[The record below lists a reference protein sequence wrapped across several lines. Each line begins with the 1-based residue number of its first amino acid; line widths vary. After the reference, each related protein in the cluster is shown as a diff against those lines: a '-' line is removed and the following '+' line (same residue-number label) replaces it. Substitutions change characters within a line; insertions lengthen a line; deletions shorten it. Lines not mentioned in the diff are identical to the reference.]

1 MVAFKV
7 FQTNTTDNFK
17 KKKCINNPKQKL
29 LEMCDSIPI
38 APPKLI
44 MTNNKLIN
52 DCLLNISNN
61 YSTWQNKVSKNQM
74 DKMYRT
80 KVYAF
85 QLFKSISPFTELR
98 PF

>member
-1 MVAFKV
+1 
-7 FQTNTTDNFK
+7 
-17 KKKCINNPKQKL
+17 
-29 LEMCDSIPI
+29 MCDSFPI
-38 APPKLI
+38 APQVDNDKQQ
-44 MTNNKLIN
+44 IN

-61 YSTWQNKVSKNQM
+61 YSTWQNKVSKNQI

>member
-1 MVAFKV
+1 
-7 FQTNTTDNFK
+7 
-17 KKKCINNPKQKL
+17 
-29 LEMCDSIPI
+29 
-38 APPKLI
+38 

-85 QLFKSISPFTELR
+85 QLFKSPHLQSLDLFEQFLFSADQYFENCSLNPMHEKEQ
-98 PF
+98 